1 MVVNKQ
7 VYFLLHVVLI
17 SSVVNNAVSVDVP
30 NLPDLRNL
38 CRRFIRDF
46 REGLVDPHSL
56 QFAVAVFQPGI
67 AWKLFQYKPSSP
79 SHPQGQKPV
88 IDKNVHISPPTA
100 ANANNYIAARP
111 HKPDDAEIWI
121 LTYLR
126 QLYNAY
132 LKNNNNRPPHALLLY
147 SFIVPCK
154 KCTDRIIEKFKSDP
168 FNKIPLKVVAH
179 TTYGSNCPTCNYE
192 YTKAALERAG
202 IPFVQV
208 NEDSLIDD
216 LLNQLVWWYRN

>member
-1 MVVNKQ
+1 MAVNKQ

-56 QFAVAVFQPGI
+56 QFAVAIFQPGN
-67 AWKLFQYKPSSP
+67 AWRLFQYKPSSP
-79 SHPQGQKPV
+79 GDKPV
-88 IDKNVHISPPTA
+88 INPDVHISPPTPV
-100 ANANNYIAARP
+100 NANNYVAARP
-111 HKPDDAEIWI
+111 HKPHDAEIWI

-126 QLYNAY
+126 QLYDAY
-132 LKNNNNRPPHALLLY
+132 VRNNNNRPPQALLLY

-179 TTYGSNCPTCNYE
+179 TTYGTNCQTCDYE
-192 YTKAALERAG
+192 YTRQALERAG
-202 IPFVQV
+202 IEFVQV
-208 NEDSLIDD
+208 RENPLIDD